1 MSYNLWSL
9 IALHFCS
16 LIAMNTRHGGEGR
29 QLLSVDGEEEK
40 TAVFAL
46 SNFKS
51 RQTQLTLFCL
61 PLCR

>member
-40 TAVFAL
+40 STVFTL
-46 SNFKS
+46 PNFKS
-51 RQTQLTLFCL
+51 WQTQLVLF
-61 PLCR
+61 

>member
-1 MSYNLWSL
+1 MSHDLWSL

-16 LIAMNTRHGGEGR
+16 LIAMNARHGGEGR

-51 RQTQLTLFCL
+51 WQTQLVLF
-61 PLCR
+61 